1 MSRFSNLARYS
12 ATRLALAPLML
23 WLIATLVF
31 LLLRVAPGDPV
42 DAVLGSRAPAEVKA
56 AMRKQLGLDQSLL
69 HQYFD
74 YFQGLLPLHLERTA
88 NGSEIEGLKQLSWVS
103 LDLTTP
109 WDGQH
114 LFFGIGTDLV
124 DLGQSLLNGETVL
137 SIIGRT
143 LPASLE
149 LSVIALIAAAVIGLS
164 IGFTGIARPEGK
176 LDLSGRLYGLGTY
189 ALPPFWIA
197 MLVQLLFA
205 VVLGWLPVG
214 GRFPP
219 SLIPPDG
226 SGFYLFDSIA
236 SGDWSSLRGTVRHLI
251 LPTSTLAV
259 LLSGTFTTALRL
271 NLRRTL
277 RSDYVEAARS
287 RGLNERQVVLRHGLP
302 NALLPVLTIAGITV
316 ASLIGG
322 ALLIEVTFS
331 WPGIALRLQEAINQ
345 RDYPVVQGIVVVI
358 AALVVLVSV
367 AVDLLVASLDPR
379 VRY

>member
-1 MSRFSNLARYS
+1 MGRARELVRYS
-12 ATRLALAPLML
+12 ATRLGLAPLML

-42 DAVLGSRAPAEVKA
+42 DAVLGSRAPAAAKA
-56 AMRKQLGLDQSLL
+56 EMRARLGLDQSLFD
-69 HQYFD
+69 QYCH
-74 YFQGLLPLHLERTA
+74 YLQGLFQG
-88 NGSEIEGLKQLSWVS
+88 
-103 LDLTTP
+103 
-109 WDGQH
+109 
-114 LFFGIGTDLV
+114 
-124 DLGQSLLNGETVL
+124 DLGQALINQEPVR
-137 SIIGRT
+137 SIINRT

-149 LSVIALIAAAVIGLS
+149 LSVIALIAAAIIGLS
-164 IGFTGIARPEGK
+164 IGFSGIARPEGK
-176 LDLSGRLYGLGTY
+176 IDLSGRLYGLGTY
-189 ALPPFWIA
+189 ALPPFWVA
-197 MLVQLLFA
+197 MLLQLLFA
-205 VVLGWLPVG
+205 VSLGWLPVG

-219 SLIPPDG
+219 SLLPPDG
-226 SGFYLFDSIA
+226 SGFYLFDCLR
-236 SGDWSSLRGTVRHLI
+236 SGDWTGLRGTIRHLI
-251 LPTSTLAV
+251 LPAGTLAL

-287 RGLNERQVVLRHGLP
+287 RGLTERQVILRHGLP

-367 AVDLLVASLDPR
+367 AVDLLVAALDPR
-379 VRY
+379 IRY

>member
-1 MSRFSNLARYS
+1 MGRARELLRYS
-12 ATRLALAPLML
+12 ATRLGLAPVML

-42 DAVLGSRAPAEVKA
+42 DAVLGSRAPAAAKA
-56 AMRKQLGLDQSLL
+56 AMRARLGLDQSLL
-69 HQYFD
+69 DQYLS
-74 YFQGLLPLHLERTA
+74 YLQGLLQ
-88 NGSEIEGLKQLSWVS
+88 G
-103 LDLTTP
+103 
-109 WDGQH
+109 
-114 LFFGIGTDLV
+114 
-124 DLGQSLLNGETVL
+124 DLGQALINQEPVRT
-137 SIIGRT
+137 IIGRT

-164 IGFTGIARPEGK
+164 IGFSGIARPEGK

-189 ALPPFWIA
+189 ALPPFWVA

-205 VVLGWLPVG
+205 VSLGWFPVG

-219 SLIPPDG
+219 SLLPPEG
-226 SGFYLFDSIA
+226 SGFYLFDSIRSA
-236 SGDWSSLRGTVRHLI
+236 DWAALRGAIRHLV
-251 LPTSTLAV
+251 LPAGTLAL

-287 RGLNERQVVLRHGLP
+287 RGLSEQQVVLRHGLP
-302 NALLPVLTIAGITV
+302 NALLPVLTIAGISV

-367 AVDLLVASLDPR
+367 AVDLLVAALDPR
-379 VRY
+379 IRY

>member
-1 MSRFSNLARYS
+1 MARARALLRYS
-12 ATRLALAPLML
+12 ATRLGLAPVML

-42 DAVLGSRAPAEVKA
+42 DAVLGSRAPAAAKA
-56 AMRKQLGLDQSLL
+56 AMRARLGLDQSLL
-69 HQYFD
+69 DQYLD
-74 YFQGLLPLHLERTA
+74 YLHGLIQG
-88 NGSEIEGLKQLSWVS
+88 
-103 LDLTTP
+103 
-109 WDGQH
+109 
-114 LFFGIGTDLV
+114 
-124 DLGQSLLNGETVL
+124 DLGQGLINQEPVSN
-137 SIIGRT
+137 IISRT

-149 LSVIALIAAAVIGLS
+149 LSVVALVVAAIVGLS
-164 IGFTGIARPEGK
+164 IGFSGIARPEGK
-176 LDLSGRLYGLGTY
+176 LDLAGRLYGLGTY
-189 ALPPFWIA
+189 ALPPFWVA

-205 VVLGWLPVG
+205 VSLGWLPVG

-219 SLIPPDG
+219 SLMPPQG
-226 SGFYLFDSIA
+226 SGFYLIDSMVA
-236 SGDWSSLRGTVRHLI
+236 LDWTALRGTIRHLV
-251 LPTSTLAV
+251 LPAGTLAL

-277 RSDYVEAARS
+277 RGDYVEAARS
-287 RGLNERQVVLRHGLP
+287 RGLSETQVVLRHGLP

-367 AVDLLVASLDPR
+367 AVDLLVAALDPR
-379 VRY
+379 IRY

>member
-1 MSRFSNLARYS
+1 MGRARDLARYS
-12 ATRLALAPLML
+12 ATRLGLAPLML

-42 DAVLGSRAPAEVKA
+42 DAVLGSRAPAAAKA
-56 AMRKQLGLDQSLL
+56 AMRARLGLDQSLL
-69 HQYFD
+69 EQYWS
-74 YFQGLLPLHLERTA
+74 YLNGLIH
-88 NGSEIEGLKQLSWVS
+88 G
-103 LDLTTP
+103 
-109 WDGQH
+109 
-114 LFFGIGTDLV
+114 
-124 DLGQSLLNGETVL
+124 DLGQALINQEAVRT
-137 SIIGRT
+137 IISRT

-149 LSVIALIAAAVIGLS
+149 LSVVALMAAALIGLS
-164 IGFTGIARPEGK
+164 IGFSGIAKPEGK
-176 LDLSGRLYGLGTY
+176 IDFAGRLYGLGTY
-189 ALPPFWIA
+189 ALPPFWVA
-197 MLVQLLFA
+197 MLVQLVFA
-205 VVLGWLPVG
+205 VSLGWLPVG

-219 SLIPPDG
+219 SLLPPDG
-226 SGFYLFDSIA
+226 GGSEVVDRRGG
-236 SGDWSSLRGTVRHLI
+236 GDGQGLRGTLSNLV
-251 LPTSTLAV
+251 LPAGTLAL

-277 RSDYVEAARS
+277 RGDYVEAARS
-287 RGLNERQVVLRHGLP
+287 RGLSERQVIVRHGLP

-367 AVDLLVASLDPR
+367 AVDLLVAALDPR

>member
-1 MSRFSNLARYS
+1 MARARALLRYS
-12 ATRLALAPLML
+12 ATRLGLAPVML

-42 DAVLGSRAPAEVKA
+42 DAVLGSRAPAAAKA
-56 AMRKQLGLDQSLL
+56 AMRARLGLDQSLL
-69 HQYFD
+69 DQYIH
-74 YFQGLLPLHLERTA
+74 YLHGLIQG
-88 NGSEIEGLKQLSWVS
+88 
-103 LDLTTP
+103 
-109 WDGQH
+109 
-114 LFFGIGTDLV
+114 
-124 DLGQSLLNGETVL
+124 DLGQGLINQEPVSN
-137 SIIGRT
+137 IINRT

-149 LSVIALIAAAVIGLS
+149 LSVVALVVAAIIGLS
-164 IGFTGIARPEGK
+164 IGFSGIARPEGK
-176 LDLSGRLYGLGTY
+176 LDLAGRLYGLGTY
-189 ALPPFWIA
+189 ALPPFWVA

-205 VVLGWLPVG
+205 VSLGWLPVG

-219 SLIPPDG
+219 SLMPPQG
-226 SGFYLFDSIA
+226 SGFYLIDSMVDL
-236 SGDWSSLRGTVRHLI
+236 DWTALRGTIRHLV
-251 LPTSTLAV
+251 LPAGTLAL

-277 RSDYVEAARS
+277 RGDYVEAARS
-287 RGLNERQVVLRHGLP
+287 RGLSETQVVLRHGLP

-358 AALVVLVSV
+358 AAMVVLVSV
-367 AVDLLVASLDPR
+367 AVDLLVAALDPR
-379 VRY
+379 IRY